1 MCIDKVNDESPPRS
15 RKIVMPTQRY
25 SYTAITLHW
34 LIALLL
40 AFQIALGWALE
51 GNNSPELFARY
62 QLHKSVGITILLLS
76 LARLAARLFTP
87 RPPASDGPAW
97 TRALA
102 STVHW
107 LFYLVMILGP
117 LTGWLLVSTARVQVP
132 TLLYGLIP
140 WPHLP
145 VGRSWHE
152 PAESIH
158 GAMAWLA
165 IGLFALHIIGA
176 LRHQWLLGKPEL
188 QRMIPFA
195 RGKAVGA
202 AIGAIALVA
211 GAFTAGNS
219 IYRDK
224 KQATTKQRPA
234 APVTPISAATTTPA
248 LSAEAPEAQ
257 AAEEAVAEDTKQPLA
272 DWTVAS
278 GGRLGFTARWNGEAI
293 DGRFGRWRAAIR
305 FSPDELANSTIRVT
319 VDLGSADTGDGQR
332 DDSLKSS
339 DFFDVGAHPSAVFA
353 TRDIRHL
360 GGDKYEARGT
370 LDLRGTSKPATLR
383 FTLRIEGDRAH
394 VAGTA
399 RIDRTAFGVGQGE
412 WAATDAIAAA
422 VDIAFSFNATRP
434 AS

>member
-1 MCIDKVNDESPPRS
+1 
-15 RKIVMPTQRY
+15 MPAQRY

-76 LARLAARLFTP
+76 LARLAARLFTS
-87 RPPASDGPAW
+87 RPPASEGPAW

-107 LFYLVMILGP
+107 LFYFVMILGP

-132 TLLYGLIP
+132 TLLYGIVP
-140 WPHLP
+140 WPHLS

-165 IGLFALHIIGA
+165 IGLFVLHIAGA

-195 RGKAVGA
+195 RGKAAGA
-202 AIGAIALVA
+202 AIGALALVGAAFVA
-211 GAFTAGNS
+211 GQTIYPERTQLPAVTAS
-219 IYRDK
+219 
-224 KQATTKQRPA
+224 P
-234 APVTPISAATTTPA
+234 TPA
-248 LSAEAPEAQ
+248 VAPATAVVAPSVRDDEPTAAEADEEAPE
-257 AAEEAVAEDTKQPLA
+257 DTAQPLA

-278 GGRLGFTARWNGEAI
+278 GGRLGFTARWNGEAV
-293 DGRFGRWRAAIR
+293 DGSFGRWRAAIR
-305 FSPDELANSTIRVT
+305 FSPDELAKSTIRVT
-319 VDLGSADTGDGQR
+319 VDLASADTGDGQR

-339 DFFDVGAHPSAVFA
+339 DFFDVGSHPSAVFA
-353 TRDIRHL
+353 ARDIRHL
-360 GGDKYEARGT
+360 GGDRYEARGT
-370 LDLRGTSKPATLR
+370 LDLHGVSKPATVR
-383 FTLRIEGDRAH
+383 FTLRIDGDKAR
-394 VAGTA
+394 VTGTA

-412 WAATDAIAAA
+412 WAATDAIAAG
-422 VDIAFSFNATRP
+422 VDIAFSFNAARP
-434 AS
+434 ASKPTAR

>member
-1 MCIDKVNDESPPRS
+1 MASEHPARL
-15 RKIVMPTQRY
+15 RKIVMPAQRY

-62 QLHKSVGITILLLS
+62 QLHKSVGIAILLLS
-76 LARLAARLFTP
+76 LARLATRLFTA

-102 STVHW
+102 ATVHA

-117 LTGWLLVSTARVQVP
+117 ITGWLLVSTAKVQVP
-132 TLLYGLIP
+132 TLLFGIVP

-145 VGRSWHE
+145 VGRIWHE
-152 PAESIH
+152 PAETIH

-165 IGLFALHIIGA
+165 IGLFLLHIAGA

-202 AIGAIALVA
+202 AIGAVALVA
-211 GAFTAGNS
+211 GAMVAGQ
-219 IYRDK
+219 IVHADK
-224 KQATTKQRPA
+224 PHAAAEGAA
-234 APVTPISAATTTPA
+234 APVIAVPTAAP
-248 LSAEAPEAQ
+248 
-257 AAEEAVAEDTKQPLA
+257 AAETVQEKPEEADKVEAETEAEETTQPLA

-278 GGRLGFTARWNGEAI
+278 GGRLGFTARWNGEAV
-293 DGRFGRWRAAIR
+293 DGRFDRWRAAIR
-305 FSPDELANSTIRVT
+305 FSPDDLPKSTIRVA
-319 VDLGSADTGDGQR
+319 VDLASADTGDGQR

-339 DFFDVGAHPSAVFA
+339 DFFDTGAHPSAVFA
-353 TRDIRHL
+353 ASDVRHL
-360 GGDKYEARGT
+360 GGERYEARGT
-370 LDLRGTSKPATLR
+370 LDLRGVKKPATLR
-383 FTLRIEGDRAH
+383 FTLRIDGDRAR

-412 WAATDAIAAA
+412 WAATDAIAAG
-422 VDIAFSFNATRP
+422 VNIDFSFNATRP

>member
-1 MCIDKVNDESPPRS
+1 
-15 RKIVMPTQRY
+15 MPTQRY

-62 QLHKSVGITILLLS
+62 QLHKSIGISILLLS
-76 LARLAARLFTP
+76 LARLVIRLFVS

-117 LTGWLLVSTARVQVP
+117 ITGWLLVSTARVQVP
-132 TLLYGLIP
+132 TLLFGLVP

-152 PAESIH
+152 SAESIH

-165 IGLFALHIIGA
+165 IGLFALHIAGA
-176 LRHQWLLGKPEL
+176 FRHQWLLGKPEL

-195 RGKAVGA
+195 RGKAAGFALGALALVGA
-202 AIGAIALVA
+202 AFVA
-211 GAFTAGNS
+211 GQM
-219 IYRDK
+219 IYPDK
-224 KQATTKQRPA
+224 ARSVAEKGIA
-234 APVTPISAATTTPA
+234 APVTALPTPPSPPTAGSDEAA
-248 LSAEAPEAQ
+248 APEE
-257 AAEEAVAEDTKQPLA
+257 AAPEDNTQPLA

-278 GGRLGFTARWNGEAI
+278 GGRLGFTARWNGEAV
-293 DGRFGRWRAAIR
+293 DGRFGRWRASIR
-305 FSPDELANSTIRVT
+305 FSPDELAKSTIRVT
-319 VDLGSADTGDGQR
+319 VDLASADTGDGQR
-332 DDSLKSS
+332 DDSLKGS
-339 DFFDVGAHPSAVFA
+339 DFFDIGAHPAAVFTA
-353 TRDIRHL
+353 REIRHL
-360 GGDKYEARGT
+360 GGDRYEARGT
-370 LDLRGTSKPATLR
+370 LDLRGASKPATLR
-383 FTLRIEGDRAH
+383 FTLRIDGDKAH
-394 VAGTA
+394 VSGTA

-412 WAATDAIAAA
+412 WAATDAIAAG
-422 VDIAFSFNATRP
+422 VDIAFAFTATRP

>member
-1 MCIDKVNDESPPRS
+1 
-15 RKIVMPTQRY
+15 MPTQRY

-62 QLHKSVGITILLLS
+62 QLHKSIGITILLLS
-76 LARLAARLFTP
+76 LARLVARLFTA

-132 TLLYGLIP
+132 TLLYGLVP

-165 IGLFALHIIGA
+165 IGLFALHIAGA

-188 QRMIPFA
+188 QRMLPFA
-195 RGKAVGA
+195 RGKAAGVAIGALALVGA
-202 AIGAIALVA
+202 AFVA
-211 GAFTAGNS
+211 GQTV
-219 IYRDK
+219 YPE
-224 KQATTKQRPA
+224 QPRPA
-234 APVTPISAATTTPA
+234 VEKAAPPPVATPTPSAIVPAAKDDETTA
-248 LSAEAPEAQ
+248 IE
-257 AAEEAVAEDTKQPLA
+257 AAEEAPEDTAQPLA
-272 DWTVAS
+272 DWTVAP
-278 GGRLGFTARWNGEAI
+278 GGRLGFTARWNGEAV
-293 DGRFGRWRAAIR
+293 DGRFDRWRAAIR
-305 FSPDELANSTIRVT
+305 FSPDELAKSTIRVT
-319 VDLGSADTGDGQR
+319 VDLASADTGDGQR

-339 DFFDVGAHPSAVFA
+339 DFFDVGAHPSAVFTA
-353 TRDIRHL
+353 RDIRHL

-370 LDLRGTSKPATLR
+370 LDLRGASKPATLR
-383 FTLRIEGDRAH
+383 FTLRIDGERAH
-394 VAGTA
+394 VSGTA

-412 WAATDAIAAA
+412 WAATDAIAAG

>member
-1 MCIDKVNDESPPRS
+1 
-15 RKIVMPTQRY
+15 MPTQRY

-51 GNNSPELFARY
+51 GNNGPELFARY
-62 QLHKSVGITILLLS
+62 QLHKSIGITILLLS
-76 LARLAARLFTP
+76 LARLAARLFTS

-97 TRALA
+97 TRSLA

-107 LFYLVMILGP
+107 LFYLVMILAP

-145 VGRSWHE
+145 VGRSLHE

-158 GAMAWLA
+158 GVMAWLA
-165 IGLFALHIIGA
+165 IGLFALHIAGA

-195 RGKAVGA
+195 RGKAAWA
-202 AIGAIALVA
+202 AIGALALVGAAFVA
-211 GAFTAGNS
+211 GQTVYPER
-219 IYRDK
+219 I
-224 KQATTKQRPA
+224 RPA
-234 APVTPISAATTTPA
+234 AERASPSPVATPTIAPVAKDEATAIDATE
-248 LSAEAPEAQ
+248 EAPED
-257 AAEEAVAEDTKQPLA
+257 AAQPLA

-278 GGRLGFTARWNGEAI
+278 GGRLGFTARWNGEAV
-293 DGRFGRWRAAIR
+293 DGRFDRWRAAIR
-305 FSPDELANSTIRVT
+305 FSPDALAKSTIRVT
-319 VDLGSADTGDGQR
+319 VDLGSADTGDDQR

-339 DFFDVGAHPSAVFA
+339 DFFDVGAYRSAVFTA
-353 TRDIRHL
+353 RDIRHL
-360 GGDKYEARGT
+360 GGDRYEARGT
-370 LDLRGTSKPATLR
+370 LDLRGVSKPATLR
-383 FTLRIEGDRAH
+383 FTLRIDGGRAR

-399 RIDRTAFGVGQGE
+399 RVDRTAFGVGQGE

>member
-1 MCIDKVNDESPPRS
+1 
-15 RKIVMPTQRY
+15 MPSQRY

-62 QLHKSVGITILLLS
+62 QLHKSIGITILLLS
-76 LARLAARLFTP
+76 LARLAARLFTS
-87 RPPASDGPAW
+87 RPSASDGPAW

-102 STVHW
+102 GTVHW

-117 LTGWLLVSTARVQVP
+117 ITGWLLVSTARVQVP

-145 VGRSWHE
+145 AGRSWHE

-165 IGLFALHIIGA
+165 IGLFALHIAGA

-195 RGKAVGA
+195 RGKAAGVAIGALVLVGA
-202 AIGAIALVA
+202 AFVA
-211 GAFTAGNS
+211 GQT
-219 IYRDK
+219 IYPER
-224 KQATTKQRPA
+224 ARPA
-234 APVTPISAATTTPA
+234 AEKASPPPVATPTKPVIAPVTKDDDTTATDATE
-248 LSAEAPEAQ
+248 EAPE
-257 AAEEAVAEDTKQPLA
+257 DTAQPLA

-278 GGRLGFTARWNGEAI
+278 GGRLGFTARWNGEAV
-293 DGRFGRWRAAIR
+293 DGRFDRWRAAIR
-305 FSPDELANSTIRVT
+305 FSPDELAKSTIRVT
-319 VDLGSADTGDGQR
+319 VDLASADTGDGQR

-339 DFFDVGAHPSAVFA
+339 DFFDVGSHPSAVFTA
-353 TRDIRHL
+353 RDIRHL
-360 GGDKYEARGT
+360 GGDRYEARGT
-370 LDLRGTSKPATLR
+370 LDLRGASKPATLS
-383 FTLRIEGDRAH
+383 FTLRIDGDRAR

-412 WAATDAIAAA
+412 WAATDAIAAG
-422 VDIAFSFNATRP
+422 VDIAFSFSAARP

>member
-1 MCIDKVNDESPPRS
+1 
-15 RKIVMPTQRY
+15 MPATRY
-25 SYTAITLHW
+25 SYTAIALHW

-62 QLHKSVGITILLLS
+62 QLHKSIGITILLLS
-76 LARLAARLFTP
+76 LARLVIRFVLP

-97 TRALA
+97 ARMLA
-102 STVHW
+102 AIVHW

-132 TLLYGLIP
+132 TLLYGIVP

-152 PAESIH
+152 LAESIH

-165 IGLFALHIIGA
+165 IGLFALHIAGA

-202 AIGAIALVA
+202 AIGALVLVA
-211 GAFTAGNS
+211 GAFAVGQMVYPERSRTVAEN
-219 IYRDK
+219 
-224 KQATTKQRPA
+224 AAPAPTA
-234 APVTPISAATTTPA
+234 APVAPPVAPAASAT
-248 LSAEAPEAQ
+248 
-257 AAEEAVAEDTKQPLA
+257 EDTKAPVEDVAQEVPADTVEPLA
-272 DWTVAS
+272 DWTVAP
-278 GGRLGFTARWNGEAI
+278 GGRLGFTARWNGEAVNGSF
-293 DGRFGRWRAAIR
+293 DRWRAAIR
-305 FSPDELANSTIRVT
+305 FSPDELARSTIRVT
-319 VDLGSADTGDGQR
+319 VDLASTDTGDGQR
-332 DDSLKSS
+332 DDSLKGG
-339 DFFDVGAHPSAVFA
+339 DFFNVSAHPNAAFTA
-353 TRDIRHL
+353 RDVRHL
-360 GGDKYEARGT
+360 GGDRYEARGT
-370 LDLRGTSKPATLR
+370 LDLRGASKPATVR
-383 FTLRIEGDRAH
+383 FTLRIDGDKAR

-422 VDIAFSFNATRP
+422 VDVDFSFNATRP
-434 AS
+434 AP

>member
-1 MCIDKVNDESPPRS
+1 
-15 RKIVMPTQRY
+15 MPTQRY

-76 LARLAARLFTP
+76 FTRLAARLFTS

-102 STVHW
+102 STVHG

-117 LTGWLLVSTARVQVP
+117 ITGWLLVSTARVQVP

-145 VGRSWHE
+145 VDRSWHE

-165 IGLFALHIIGA
+165 IGLFALHIAGA

-188 QRMIPFA
+188 QRMLPFA
-195 RGKAVGA
+195 RGKAAGVAIGALALVGA
-202 AIGAIALVA
+202 AFVA
-211 GAFTAGNS
+211 GQTV
-219 IYRDK
+219 YPERP
-224 KQATTKQRPA
+224 RPA
-234 APVTPISAATTTPA
+234 AEKAALPVATPTKPAIAPVAKDDETTATET
-248 LSAEAPEAQ
+248 
-257 AAEEAVAEDTKQPLA
+257 AEEELEEATQPLA

-278 GGRLGFTARWNGEAI
+278 GGRLGFTARWNGEAV
-293 DGRFGRWRAAIR
+293 DGRFDRWRAAIR
-305 FSPDELANSTIRVT
+305 FSPDALAKSTIRVT
-319 VDLGSADTGDGQR
+319 VDLASADTGDGQR

-339 DFFDVGAHPSAVFA
+339 DFFDVGAHPSAVFTA
-353 TRDIRHL
+353 RDIRHL

-370 LDLRGTSKPATLR
+370 LDLRGASKPATLR
-383 FTLRIEGDRAH
+383 FTLRIDGERAR
-394 VAGTA
+394 VSGTA

>member
-1 MCIDKVNDESPPRS
+1 
-15 RKIVMPTQRY
+15 MPTQRY

-76 LARLAARLFTP
+76 FARLAARLFTS
-87 RPPASDGPAW
+87 RPPASEGPAW
-97 TRALA
+97 TRVLA
-102 STVHW
+102 GTVHW

-117 LTGWLLVSTARVQVP
+117 ITGWLLVSTARVQVP
-132 TLLYGLIP
+132 TLLYGVVP

-165 IGLFALHIIGA
+165 IGLFALHIAGA

-195 RGKAVGA
+195 RGKATGVAIGALALVGA
-202 AIGAIALVA
+202 AFVA
-211 GAFTAGNS
+211 GQT
-219 IYRDK
+219 IYPDR
-224 KQATTKQRPA
+224 TRPA
-234 APVTPISAATTTPA
+234 AEKAAPPLVATPPAPATAPAATDDATAAIDT
-248 LSAEAPEAQ
+248 AETAPE
-257 AAEEAVAEDTKQPLA
+257 DTAQPLA
-272 DWTVAS
+272 DWTVTS
-278 GGRLGFTARWNGEAI
+278 GGKLGFTARWNGEAV

-305 FSPDELANSTIRVT
+305 FSPDELAKSTIRVT
-319 VDLGSADTGDGQR
+319 VDLASADTSDSQR

-339 DFFDVGAHPSAVFA
+339 DFFDVGAHPNAVFTA
-353 TRDIRHL
+353 RDIRHL
-360 GGDKYEARGT
+360 GGEKYEARGT

-383 FTLRIEGDRAH
+383 FTLRIDGDRAR
-394 VAGTA
+394 VSGTA

-422 VDIAFSFNATRP
+422 VDIAFSFDATRP
-434 AS
+434 SA

>member
-1 MCIDKVNDESPPRS
+1 
-15 RKIVMPTQRY
+15 MPTQRY

-40 AFQIALGWALE
+40 AFQIALGWTLE
-51 GNNSPELFARY
+51 GSNTPELFTRY

-76 LARLAARLFTP
+76 LARLAVRLFAS
-87 RPPASDGPAW
+87 RPPASEGPAW

-102 STVHW
+102 GIVHT
-107 LFYLVMILGP
+107 LFYVVMILGP
-117 LTGWLLVSTARVQVP
+117 ITGWLLVSTAKIQVP
-132 TLLYGLIP
+132 TLLFGIVP

-145 VGRSWHE
+145 VDHGWHE

-165 IGLFALHIIGA
+165 IGLFALHIAGA

-188 QRMIPFA
+188 QRIIPFA

-202 AIGAIALVA
+202 AIGALALVV
-211 GAFTAGNS
+211 GAFAVGKLVSPDRN
-219 IYRDK
+219 
-224 KQATTKQRPA
+224 RPA
-234 APVTPISAATTTPA
+234 AEKALPQPVAAPAAPATPPVAKGDEP
-248 LSAEAPEAQ
+248 LVAEAGETPP
-257 AAEEAVAEDTKQPLA
+257 EDTAQPLA

-278 GGRLGFTARWNGEAI
+278 GGRLGFTARWNGEAV
-293 DGRFGRWRAAIR
+293 DGRFDRWRAAIR
-305 FSPDELANSTIRVT
+305 FSPDELARSTIRVT
-319 VDLGSADTGDGQR
+319 VDLASADTGDGQR

-339 DFFDVGAHPSAVFA
+339 DFFDAGAHPSAVFIA
-353 TRDIRHL
+353 RDIRHA
-360 GGDKYEARGT
+360 GGDRYEARGT
-370 LDLRGTSKPATLR
+370 LDLRGVSKPATIR
-383 FTLRIEGDRAH
+383 FTLNIDGDRAR

-412 WAATDAIAAA
+412 WAATDAIAAG
-422 VDIAFSFNATRP
+422 VDIAFSFTATRP

>member
-1 MCIDKVNDESPPRS
+1 
-15 RKIVMPTQRY
+15 MPTQRY

-62 QLHKSVGITILLLS
+62 QLHKSIGISILLLS
-76 LARLAARLFTP
+76 LARLVIRLFVS
-87 RPPASDGPAW
+87 RPPASDGPPW

-117 LTGWLLVSTARVQVP
+117 ITGWLLVSTARVQVP
-132 TLLYGLIP
+132 TLLFGLVP

-152 PAESIH
+152 SAESIH

-165 IGLFALHIIGA
+165 IGLFALHIAGA
-176 LRHQWLLGKPEL
+176 FRHQWLLGKPEL

-195 RGKAVGA
+195 RGKAAGFALGALALVGA
-202 AIGAIALVA
+202 AFVA
-211 GAFTAGNS
+211 GQM
-219 IYRDK
+219 IYPDK
-224 KQATTKQRPA
+224 ARSVAEKGIA
-234 APVTPISAATTTPA
+234 APVTALPTPPSPPTAGSDEAAATEEA
-248 LSAEAPEAQ
+248 APE
-257 AAEEAVAEDTKQPLA
+257 DNTQPLA

-278 GGRLGFTARWNGEAI
+278 GGRLGFTARWNGEAV
-293 DGRFGRWRAAIR
+293 DGRFGRWRASIR
-305 FSPDELANSTIRVT
+305 FSPDELAKSTIRVT
-319 VDLGSADTGDGQR
+319 VDLASADTGDGQR
-332 DDSLKSS
+332 DDSLKGS
-339 DFFDVGAHPSAVFA
+339 DFFDIGAHPAAVFTA
-353 TRDIRHL
+353 REIRHL
-360 GGDKYEARGT
+360 GGDRYEARGT
-370 LDLRGTSKPATLR
+370 LDLRGASKPATLR
-383 FTLRIEGDRAH
+383 FTLRIDGDKAH
-394 VAGTA
+394 VSGTA

-412 WAATDAIAAA
+412 WAATDAIAAG
-422 VDIAFSFNATRP
+422 VDIAFAFTATRP

>member
-1 MCIDKVNDESPPRS
+1 
-15 RKIVMPTQRY
+15 MPTQRY

-51 GNNSPELFARY
+51 GNNTPELFARY
-62 QLHKSVGITILLLS
+62 QLHKSIGITILLLS
-76 LARLAARLFTP
+76 LARLAVRLWAP
-87 RPPASDGPAW
+87 RPPASEGPAW

-102 STVHW
+102 GTVHW

-117 LTGWLLVSTARVQVP
+117 VTGWLLVSTARVQVP
-132 TLLYGLIP
+132 TLLYGILP

-145 VGRSWHE
+145 VGHGWHE

-165 IGLFALHIIGA
+165 IGLFLLHIAGA

-195 RGKAVGA
+195 RGKAAGA
-202 AIGAIALVA
+202 AIGALALVLA
-211 GAFTAGNS
+211 AFAAGNMA
-219 IYRDK
+219 YPDK
-224 KQATTKQRPA
+224 GR
-234 APVTPISAATTTPA
+234 SAAEKPAPRLAATSTPPATPVA
-248 LSAEAPEAQ
+248 LEEKATETDEAEAGPDE
-257 AAEEAVAEDTKQPLA
+257 TSQPLA

-278 GGRLGFTARWNGEAI
+278 GGRLGFTARWNDEAV
-293 DGRFGRWRAAIR
+293 DGRFSRWRAAIR
-305 FSPDELANSTIRVT
+305 FSPDELAKSDIRVT
-319 VDLGSADTGDGQR
+319 VDLASADTGDGQR

-339 DFFDVGAHPSAVFA
+339 DFFDTSAHPNA
-353 TRDIRHL
+353 TFTARDVRHL
-360 GGDKYEARGT
+360 GGDRYEARGS
-370 LDLRGTSKPATLR
+370 LDLRGVSKPATLR
-383 FTLRIEGDRAH
+383 FTLRIDGDKAR

-412 WAATDAIAAA
+412 WAATDAIAAG
-422 VDIAFSFNATRP
+422 VDIDFSFSAMRP

>member
-1 MCIDKVNDESPPRS
+1 
-15 RKIVMPTQRY
+15 MPTQRY

-51 GNNSPELFARY
+51 GNNSPELFARF

-76 LARLAARLFTP
+76 IARLAARLFTS

-102 STVHW
+102 GTVHW

-117 LTGWLLVSTARVQVP
+117 ITGWLLVSTARVQVP
-132 TLLYGLIP
+132 TLLYGGVP

-165 IGLFALHIIGA
+165 IGLFALHIAGA

-195 RGKAVGA
+195 RGKATGVAIGALALVGA
-202 AIGAIALVA
+202 AFVA
-211 GAFTAGNS
+211 GQT
-219 IYRDK
+219 IYPDR
-224 KQATTKQRPA
+224 TRPA
-234 APVTPISAATTTPA
+234 AEKAAPPLVATPPAPATAPAATDDATAAIDT
-248 LSAEAPEAQ
+248 AETAPE
-257 AAEEAVAEDTKQPLA
+257 DTAQPLA
-272 DWTVAS
+272 DWTVTS
-278 GGRLGFTARWNGEAI
+278 GGKLGFTARWNGEAV

-305 FSPDELANSTIRVT
+305 FSPDELAKSTIRVT
-319 VDLGSADTGDGQR
+319 VDLASADTSDSQR

-339 DFFDVGAHPSAVFA
+339 DFFDVGAHPNAVFTA
-353 TRDIRHL
+353 RDIRHL
-360 GGDKYEARGT
+360 GGEKYEARGT

-383 FTLRIEGDRAH
+383 FTLRIDGDRAR

-422 VDIAFSFNATRP
+422 VDIAFSFNATRT

>member
-1 MCIDKVNDESPPRS
+1 
-15 RKIVMPTQRY
+15 MPTQRY

-51 GNNSPELFARY
+51 GNNGPELFARY
-62 QLHKSVGITILLLS
+62 QLHKSIGISILLLS
-76 LARLAARLFTP
+76 LARLAVRLFTP

-97 TRALA
+97 TRMLA
-102 STVHW
+102 GIVHG

-117 LTGWLLVSTARVQVP
+117 VTGWLLVSTARVQVP
-132 TLLYGLIP
+132 TLLYGLVP

-145 VGRSWHE
+145 VGRALHE

-165 IGLFALHIIGA
+165 IGLFLLHIIGA
-176 LRHQWLLGKPEL
+176 LRHQWLLGKPDL

-202 AIGAIALVA
+202 AIGALALVG
-211 GAFTAGNS
+211 GAFALGQTVYPERSRPVVVKAPPMPTAAPVAP
-219 IYRDK
+219 
-224 KQATTKQRPA
+224 QAVPA
-234 APVTPISAATTTPA
+234 APLVEDKAPVEDATK
-248 LSAEAPEAQ
+248 EAPVEAK
-257 AAEEAVAEDTKQPLA
+257 EPLA

-278 GGRLGFTARWNGEAI
+278 GGRLGFTARWNGEAVR
-293 DGRFGRWRAAIR
+293 GSFGRWRAAIR
-305 FSPDELANSTIRVT
+305 FSPDVLARSNIRVT
-319 VDLGSADTGDGQR
+319 VDLASADTGDGQR

-339 DFFDVGAHPSAVFA
+339 DFFNVTAQPNAIFTA
-353 TRDIRHL
+353 RDIRHID
-360 GGDKYEARGT
+360 GDRYEARGT
-370 LDLRGTSKPATLR
+370 LDLRGVSKPVTLR
-383 FTLRIEGDRAH
+383 FTLRIEGNKAR

-412 WAATDAIAAA
+412 WAATDAIAAG
-422 VDIAFSFNATRP
+422 VDVDFSFSATRP
-434 AS
+434 GS

>member
-1 MCIDKVNDESPPRS
+1 
-15 RKIVMPTQRY
+15 MPTQRY

-62 QLHKSVGITILLLS
+62 QLHKSIGITILLLS
-76 LARLAARLFTP
+76 LARLAARLFTA

-102 STVHW
+102 STVHG

-117 LTGWLLVSTARVQVP
+117 ITGWLLVSTARVQVP
-132 TLLYGLIP
+132 TLLYGLVP

-165 IGLFALHIIGA
+165 IGLFALHIAGA

-188 QRMIPFA
+188 QRMLPFA
-195 RGKAVGA
+195 RGKAAGVAIGALALVGA
-202 AIGAIALVA
+202 AFVA
-211 GAFTAGNS
+211 GQTV
-219 IYRDK
+219 YPERP
-224 KQATTKQRPA
+224 RPA
-234 APVTPISAATTTPA
+234 AEKAAAPPVATPTPSAIVPVAKDDETTA
-248 LSAEAPEAQ
+248 IE
-257 AAEEAVAEDTKQPLA
+257 AAEEAAEDTAQPLA
-272 DWTVAS
+272 DWTVAP
-278 GGRLGFTARWNGEAI
+278 GGRLGFTARWNGEAV
-293 DGRFGRWRAAIR
+293 DGRFDRWRAAIR
-305 FSPDELANSTIRVT
+305 FSPDELAKSTIRVT
-319 VDLGSADTGDGQR
+319 VDLASADTGDGQR

-353 TRDIRHL
+353 ARDIRHL

-370 LDLRGTSKPATLR
+370 LDLRGASKPATLR
-383 FTLRIEGDRAH
+383 FTLRIDGERAR
-394 VAGTA
+394 VSGTA

>member
-1 MCIDKVNDESPPRS
+1 
-15 RKIVMPTQRY
+15 MPTQRY

-62 QLHKSVGITILLLS
+62 QLHKSIGISILLLS
-76 LARLAARLFTP
+76 LARLVIRLFVS
-87 RPPASDGPAW
+87 RPPASDGPAR

-117 LTGWLLVSTARVQVP
+117 ITGWLLVSTARVEVP
-132 TLLYGLIP
+132 TLLFGLIH

-165 IGLFALHIIGA
+165 IGLFALHIAGA
-176 LRHQWLLGKPEL
+176 FRHQWLLGKPEL

-195 RGKAVGA
+195 RGKAVG
-202 AIGAIALVA
+202 IALGALALVGAAFVA
-211 GAFTAGNS
+211 GQM
-219 IYRDK
+219 IYPDK
-224 KQATTKQRPA
+224 ARSVAEKGVA
-234 APVTPISAATTTPA
+234 APVAALPTAPSPPT
-248 LSAEAPEAQ
+248 AESDEAAKTEETAPE
-257 AAEEAVAEDTKQPLA
+257 DNTQPLA

-278 GGRLGFTARWNGEAI
+278 GGRLGFTARWNGEAV
-293 DGRFGRWRAAIR
+293 DGRFGRWRASIR
-305 FSPDELANSTIRVT
+305 FSPDELAKSTIRVT
-319 VDLGSADTGDGQR
+319 VDLASADTGDGQR
-332 DDSLKSS
+332 DDSLKGS
-339 DFFDVGAHPSAVFA
+339 DFFDIGAHPAAVFTA
-353 TRDIRHL
+353 REIRHL
-360 GGDKYEARGT
+360 GGDRYEARGT
-370 LDLRGTSKPATLR
+370 LDLRGASKPATLR
-383 FTLRIEGDRAH
+383 FTLRIDGDKAH
-394 VAGTA
+394 VSGTA

-412 WAATDAIAAA
+412 WAATDAIAAG
-422 VDIAFSFNATRP
+422 VDIAFAFTATRP

>member
-1 MCIDKVNDESPPRS
+1 
-15 RKIVMPTQRY
+15 MPTQRY

-76 LARLAARLFTP
+76 LARLAVRLFTS
-87 RPPASDGPAW
+87 RPPVSEGPAW
-97 TRALA
+97 TRWLA
-102 STVHW
+102 GAVHW

-117 LTGWLLVSTARVQVP
+117 ITGWLLVSTARVQVP
-132 TLLYGLIP
+132 TLLYGIIP

-145 VGRSWHE
+145 VGRSLHE
-152 PAESIH
+152 PAENIH

-165 IGLFALHIIGA
+165 IGLFLLHIAGA

-195 RGKAVGA
+195 RGKAAGA
-202 AIGAIALVA
+202 AIGALALVA
-211 GAFTAGNS
+211 AAFAGGNMIYPSKDRRVVKAETA
-219 IYRDK
+219 
-224 KQATTKQRPA
+224 APA
-234 APVTPISAATTTPA
+234 APAPRAPAASPR
-248 LSAEAPEAQ
+248 PEAQ
-257 AAEEAVAEDTKQPLA
+257 AIATETTESEKAEPEDTGQPLA

-278 GGRLGFTARWNGEAI
+278 GGRLGFTAHWNGEAV
-293 DGRFGRWRAAIR
+293 DGAFGRWRAAIR
-305 FSPDELANSTIRVT
+305 FSPDQLAKSTIRVT
-319 VDLGSADTGDGQR
+319 VDLASADTGDGQR
-332 DDSLKSS
+332 DDSLKGS
-339 DFFDVGAHPSAVFA
+339 DFFNISAHPNAVFTA
-353 TRDIRHL
+353 RDIRHR
-360 GGDKYEARGT
+360 GGDRYEARGT
-370 LDLRGTSKPATLR
+370 LDLRGISKPATVR
-383 FTLRIEGDRAH
+383 FTLRIDGDRAR

-412 WAATDAIAAA
+412 WAATDAIAAG
-422 VDIAFSFNATRP
+422 VDVDFSFSATRP

>member
-1 MCIDKVNDESPPRS
+1 
-15 RKIVMPTQRY
+15 MPTQRY

-51 GNNSPELFARY
+51 GNNGPELFARY
-62 QLHKSVGITILLLS
+62 QLHKSIGITILLLS
-76 LARLAARLFTP
+76 LARLAARLFTS
-87 RPPASDGPAW
+87 RPPASDGPVW
-97 TRALA
+97 TRVLA
-102 STVHW
+102 NAVHW
-107 LFYLVMILGP
+107 LFYLVMILAP

-145 VGRSWHE
+145 VGRSLHE

-158 GAMAWLA
+158 GALAWLA
-165 IGLFALHIIGA
+165 IGLFALHIAGA

-195 RGKAVGA
+195 RGKAAGA
-202 AIGAIALVA
+202 AIAALALVG
-211 GAFTAGNS
+211 GAFVAGQTV
-219 IYRDK
+219 YPER
-224 KQATTKQRPA
+224 TRPA
-234 APVTPISAATTTPA
+234 AEKASPPVATPTAPAAPAEKAGETTATEATEETP
-248 LSAEAPEAQ
+248 E
-257 AAEEAVAEDTKQPLA
+257 VTTQPLA

-278 GGRLGFTARWNGEAI
+278 GGRLGFTARWNGEAV
-293 DGRFGRWRAAIR
+293 DGRFDRWRAAIR
-305 FSPDELANSTIRVT
+305 FSPDALAKSTIRVT
-319 VDLGSADTGDGQR
+319 VDLASADTGDGQR

-339 DFFDVGAHPSAVFA
+339 DFFDVGAHPSAVFTA
-353 TRDIRHL
+353 RDIRHL
-360 GGDKYEARGT
+360 GGDRYEARGT
-370 LDLRGTSKPATLR
+370 LDLRGVSKPATLR
-383 FTLRIEGDRAH
+383 FTLRIDGDRAR

-399 RIDRTAFGVGQGE
+399 RVDRTAFGVGQGE
-412 WAATDAIAAA
+412 WAATDAISAG

>member
-1 MCIDKVNDESPPRS
+1 
-15 RKIVMPTQRY
+15 MPTQRY

-62 QLHKSVGITILLLS
+62 QLHKSIGISILLLS
-76 LARLAARLFTP
+76 LARLVIRLFVS

-117 LTGWLLVSTARVQVP
+117 ITGWLLVSTARVQVP
-132 TLLYGLIP
+132 TLLFGLVP

-152 PAESIH
+152 SAESIH

-165 IGLFALHIIGA
+165 IGLFALHIAGA
-176 LRHQWLLGKPEL
+176 FRHQWLLGKPEL

-195 RGKAVGA
+195 RGKAAGFALGALALVGA
-202 AIGAIALVA
+202 AFVA
-211 GAFTAGNS
+211 GQM
-219 IYRDK
+219 IYPDK
-224 KQATTKQRPA
+224 ARSVAEKGIA
-234 APVTPISAATTTPA
+234 APVTALPTSPSPPTAGSDEAAAT
-248 LSAEAPEAQ
+248 
-257 AAEEAVAEDTKQPLA
+257 EEAAPKDNTQPLA

-278 GGRLGFTARWNGEAI
+278 GGRLGFTARWNGEAV
-293 DGRFGRWRAAIR
+293 DGRFGRWRASIR
-305 FSPDELANSTIRVT
+305 FSPDELAKSTIRVT
-319 VDLGSADTGDGQR
+319 VDLASADTGDGQR
-332 DDSLKSS
+332 DDSLKGS
-339 DFFDVGAHPSAVFA
+339 DFFDIGAHPAAVFTA
-353 TRDIRHL
+353 REIRHL
-360 GGDKYEARGT
+360 GGDRYEARGT
-370 LDLRGTSKPATLR
+370 LDLRGASKPATLR
-383 FTLRIEGDRAH
+383 FTLRIDGDRAH
-394 VAGTA
+394 VSGTA

-412 WAATDAIAAA
+412 WAATDAIAAG
-422 VDIAFSFNATRP
+422 VDIAFAFTATRP

>member
-1 MCIDKVNDESPPRS
+1 
-15 RKIVMPTQRY
+15 MPAQRY

-51 GNNSPELFARY
+51 GNNGPELFARY

-76 LARLAARLFTP
+76 LARLGMRLVSP
-87 RPPASDGPAW
+87 RPPASEGPAW

-102 STVHW
+102 SIVHG

-117 LTGWLLVSTARVQVP
+117 ITGWLLVSTARVQVP
-132 TLLYGLIP
+132 TLIYGIIP

-145 VGRSWHE
+145 VGRGWHE
-152 PAESIH
+152 PAEAIH

-165 IGLFALHIIGA
+165 IGLFALHIAGA

-195 RGKAVGA
+195 RGKAAGA
-202 AIGAIALVA
+202 AIGALALVA
-211 GAFTAGNS
+211 GAFVAA
-219 IYRDK
+219 
-224 KQATTKQRPA
+224 QAVYPDRSQPA
-234 APVTPISAATTTPA
+234 ANRGSAPSASVPALPSTLPAPAAGDEKTSMTDATETPA
-248 LSAEAPEAQ
+248 VETS
-257 AAEEAVAEDTKQPLA
+257 QPLA

-278 GGRLGFTARWNGEAI
+278 GGRLGFTARWNGEAV
-293 DGRFGRWRAAIR
+293 DGRFERWRAAIR
-305 FSPDELANSTIRVT
+305 FSPDQLATSQIRVT
-319 VDLGSADTGDGQR
+319 VDLSSAGTGDGQR

-339 DFFDVGAHPSAVFA
+339 DFFNVAAHPSAVFTA
-353 TRDIRHL
+353 RDIRHID
-360 GGDKYEARGT
+360 GDRYEARGT
-370 LDLRGTSKPATLR
+370 LDLRGVSKPATVR
-383 FTLRIEGDRAH
+383 FTLRIDGDKAR

-399 RIDRTAFGVGQGE
+399 RIDRTSFGVGQGE
-412 WAATDAIAAA
+412 WAATDAIAGA
-422 VDIAFSFNATRP
+422 VDIAFSFTATRP